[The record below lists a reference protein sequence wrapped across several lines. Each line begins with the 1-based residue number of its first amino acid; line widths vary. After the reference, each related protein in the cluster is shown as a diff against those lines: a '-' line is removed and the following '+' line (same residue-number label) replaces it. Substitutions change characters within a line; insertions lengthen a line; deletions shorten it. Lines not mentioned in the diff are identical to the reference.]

1 MKVKELVE
9 YLNTLDGEMEVVNP
23 VYDYDMFDGY
33 EEYDSYN
40 CETTDVF
47 MTDHDGAKDFYF
59 SDGGLFISPGDWRK
73 DVPSDAVKVKA
84 LII

>member
-1 MKVKELVE
+1 MKVKELIE
-9 YLNTLDGEMEVVNP
+9 YLQTLDGDMEVVRK
-23 VYDYDMFDGY
+23 VFDYDVFDGY

-40 CETTDVF
+40 CETTDVL

-59 SDGGLFISPGDWRK
+59 SDGGLIISPGNWTR
-73 DVPSDAVKVKA
+73 VAPSDAIDVKA